1 MAYLANVS
9 HESAHILRSSIASL
23 VIITRYSHYPTVIAR
38 FLMTNAVDQLLEH
51 QYQNVSTRLIIDYL
65 GSIENLIQL
74 LDYSNLFDFD
84 QLLNLT
90 QIGSLEETCV
100 NQILQTDITY
110 LLSLCEHGDLHL
122 RDACTNLL
130 VTLIQTT
137 IHLLTLSS
145 LSDSF
150 NNSFINQCSLVSTDS

>member
-9 HESAHILRSSIASL
+9 HESAHILRSSVASL

-90 QIGSLEETCV
+90 QIGCLEETCV
-100 NQILQTDITY
+100 NQTLQTAYSTY
-110 LLSLCEHGDLHL
+110 Q
-122 RDACTNLL
+122 R
-130 VTLIQTT
+130 
-137 IHLLTLSS
+137 
-145 LSDSF
+145 
-150 NNSFINQCSLVSTDS
+150 